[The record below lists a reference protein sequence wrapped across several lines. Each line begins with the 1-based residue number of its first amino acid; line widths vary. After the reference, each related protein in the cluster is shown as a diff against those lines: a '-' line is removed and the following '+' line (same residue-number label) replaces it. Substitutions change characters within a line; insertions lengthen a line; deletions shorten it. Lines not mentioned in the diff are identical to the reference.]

1 MKKILPIFFMAAL
14 LCSASNSFGQEREKI
29 LAESEV
35 KDVFAKKFRWG
46 LSWNQ
51 YWGSI
56 TGTDLP
62 REYFAKPCMGTTLRA
77 QYNFLPFLGASVG
90 FGFQQRGSGII
101 NDDKV
106 GGAFTHPWEEPMYDA
121 DSTYRERL
129 RFKGWEVP
137 VALELRTPTD
147 VVKGV
152 RLSGSAGVSW
162 YASSEVKT
170 YFLSVED
177 GYHKITD
184 VSNDYL
190 KNDIAMQLS
199 IGADINAGGSCVLQA
214 HFIYTKSTNNV
225 YLTGTGD
232 GRLKTIGFRI
242 SCLF

>member
-1 MKKILPIFFMAAL
+1 MLG
-14 LCSASNSFGQEREKI
+14 SATSSLAQETEAI
-29 LAESEV
+29 LAQSEV
-35 KDVFAKKFRWG
+35 KDVFTKKFRWG

-56 TGTDLP
+56 VGNDLP
-62 REYFAKPCMGTTLRA
+62 REYFAKPCIGTTLRA

-106 GGAFTHPWEEPMYDA
+106 GGAFSHPWEQPKYDT
-121 DSTYRERL
+121 DSTYLERL
-129 RFKGWEVP
+129 RFNAWEIP
-137 VALELRTPTD
+137 VAIELRTPMD
-147 VVKGV
+147 IVKGV

-162 YASSEVKT
+162 YRSTTVKT
-170 YFLSVED
+170 YFLSVAD
-177 GYHKITD
+177 GYHTITD
-184 VSNDYL
+184 VSKDYL
-190 KNDIAMQLS
+190 NNDLAMQLS
-199 IGADINAGGSCVLQA
+199 LGADINAGGSCILQA

-225 YLTGTGD
+225 YLNGTGD